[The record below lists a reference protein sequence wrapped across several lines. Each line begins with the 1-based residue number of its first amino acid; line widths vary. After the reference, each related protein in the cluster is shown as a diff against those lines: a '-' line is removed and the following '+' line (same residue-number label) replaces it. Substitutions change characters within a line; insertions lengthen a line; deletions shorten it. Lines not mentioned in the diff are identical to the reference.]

1 MRHSVCRGACEII
14 VAPGLPVL
22 LEGGE
27 QHVRA
32 IGTLAS
38 LSSCSCERLP
48 PPPWATQASPPS
60 SQPPPPL
67 RDECASL
74 LVSKNLPV
82 KALPPDPSRSCERY
96 RPERYRLAADQ
107 QFCDCRVFAR
117 SAGSAE

>member
-22 LEGGE
+22 LQGGE

-60 SQPPPPL
+60 SLTCPHNFNRRVRVELPGEPL
-67 RDECASL
+67 PTDLADGAIRARAFSIRGVHRFCAPDSL
-74 LVSKNLPV
+74 PTG
-82 KALPPDPSRSCERY
+82 
-96 RPERYRLAADQ
+96 Q
-107 QFCDCRVFAR
+107 
-117 SAGSAE
+117 